1 PLHDALPSYT
11 DVLTGLEV
19 GGLVLVPRLE
29 GEGDGV
35 GCLLRTLGDL
45 PGSPDITAGGS
56 GLGVQTSF
64 HRDEAAGHEPVH
76 LVPGGNH
83 LGGGRIAEGVGN
95 GTEEVLVHDHVLVL
109 CDTEGDVFVRD
120 A

>member
-1 PLHDALPSYT
+1 LNT

-19 GGLVLVPRLE
+19 GGLVLVPPLE

-35 GCLLRTLGDL
+35 GSLLRTLGDIL
-45 PGSPDITAGGS
+45 GSPDITAGAY
-56 GLGVQTSF
+56 GLGVQASF
-64 HRDEAAGHEPVH
+64 HRDLAAVHEPVA
-76 LVPGGNH
+76 LIPGRNH
-83 LGGGRIAEGVGN
+83 IGGGRTAEGVGN